1 MRKRKNRFLLFCCS
15 LMPGAGEMYLGF
27 MKMGVS
33 LMSVFVLAFMIAGFS
48 GLGILSAIAAV
59 IWFYSFFH
67 ANNLGGLSV
76 EELNSVEDNYLFIDL
91 DDANVFKSSI
101 TGKYRKGMAFV
112 LIIIGISMLWD
123 VVCDALYDVLGKE
136 LYYRYFRE
144 ISNMISN
151 HLPRLIIGIVI
162 IWIGLKLIRGKKEEL
177 DKLEDKE
184 DTSKPL
190 GIENKDE

>member
-33 LMSVFVLAFMIAGFS
+33 LMSVFVLAFMVADFS
-48 GLGILSAIAAV
+48 GLGILSVIAMV

-67 ANNLGGLSV
+67 ANNLGGLSE
-76 EELNSVEDNYLFIDL
+76 EELNNVEDNYLIIDL
-91 DDANVFKSSI
+91 DDANVFKSSM

-112 LIIIGISMLWD
+112 LIIIGIAMLWD
-123 VVCDALYDVLGKE
+123 VVCDALYNILGNE
-136 LYYRYFRE
+136 WYYKYFRV
-144 ISNMISN
+144 ISDMISYQ
-151 HLPRLIIGIVI
+151 LPRIIIGIVI
-162 IWIGLKLIRGKKEEL
+162 IWIGIKLIRGKKEEL

-184 DTSKPL
+184 DTY
-190 GIENKDE
+190 NQ

>member
-15 LMPGAGEMYLGF
+15 LIPGVGEMYLGF

-33 LMSVFVLAFMIAGFS
+33 LMSGFLLTSMVAGFS
-48 GLGILSAIAAV
+48 GLGILSAIPMV

-91 DDANVFKSSI
+91 DDANVFKSSM

-151 HLPRLIIGIVI
+151 HLPRLVIGIVI
-162 IWIGLKLIRGKKEEL
+162 IWLGVKLIRGKKEEL

-184 DTSKPL
+184 EMSKPL
-190 GIENKDE
+190 EIEKKDE